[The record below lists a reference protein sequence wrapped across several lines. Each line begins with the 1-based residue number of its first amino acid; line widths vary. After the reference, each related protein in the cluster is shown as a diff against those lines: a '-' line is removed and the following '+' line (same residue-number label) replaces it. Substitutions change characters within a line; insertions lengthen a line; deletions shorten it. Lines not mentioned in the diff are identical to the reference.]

1 MIKKKIIDVI
11 VPIYN
16 QAKFISAF
24 LESASLLPMEKTN
37 IILVNDG
44 STDNTAEIIL
54 DFIAER
60 NLTNFLLLNKENGG
74 VSTAR
79 NLGLEV
85 ACSDYIWFCDPDDK
99 IIADTSS
106 LLRKIEKT
114 VMDAFVFSY
123 EIHKVN
129 EKTSRCV
136 TRPLF
141 SGTGVDFLIST
152 NSLSHAYD
160 HPASDGTLWDKIYRR
175 DSINKLRFNPE
186 LVCSEDF
193 DFNLNFFKQAL
204 KVCCSNFLIYR
215 YNVYANG
222 TLSSVFN
229 TKVLNDRVYAERETI
244 FFLIKHKK
252 NVRKEIK
259 KHILK
264 NTNLLSVNGL
274 GEPFRFYLS
283 EHVLFKE
290 KIYPFTS
297 SKEFIFVFLSFLK
310 LYEPVVA
317 FYRKLKDKK
326 NK

>member
-1 MIKKKIIDVI
+1 MIKKKNIDVI

-16 QAKFISAF
+16 QEKFILAF

-44 STDNTAEIIL
+44 STDRSAEIIS

-60 NLTNFLLLNKENGG
+60 HLTNFFLLNKENGG

-79 NLGLEV
+79 NFGLEI
-85 ACSDYIWFCDPDDK
+85 ACSDYIWFCDPDDQ
-99 IIADTSS
+99 IIADANS
-106 LLRKIEKT
+106 LLTEIENS
-114 VMDAFVFSY
+114 VIDAFVFSY

-129 EKTSRCV
+129 EEKTRQI
-136 TRPLF
+136 TRNLF
-141 SGTGVDFLIST
+141 SGTGVDFLINT
-152 NSLSHAYD
+152 NSLSHVYD

-175 DSINKLRFNPE
+175 ESINKLRFNSE
-186 LVCSEDF
+186 LICSEDF
-193 DFNLNFFKQAL
+193 DFNLDFFKQAL
-204 KVCCSNFLIYR
+204 NVCCSNFLIYR
-215 YNVYANG
+215 YNVYPNG
-222 TLSSVFN
+222 TLSTVFN
-229 TKVLNDRVYAERETI
+229 TKVLNDRIYAERKTI
-244 FFLIKHKK
+244 SFLIKHKK

-264 NTNLLSVNGL
+264 NTNLLSINGL

-310 LYEPVVA
+310 LYEPVVT